1 MSSPAM
7 PAARS
12 ERQAVEPGQVRRRYL
27 ELLKSALGDRLYPRA
42 EDAEVT
48 LAELSRA
55 EGLSAQ
61 VRQLLSLPA
70 IPQEQRSLLER
81 LSTTDNETMARFLR
95 DNTPRAHTLVSRAAL
110 DNVEDCV
117 ATALAQGVT
126 GDLMECGVWQGGVTI
141 LMRALLEAYAD
152 PDRQVWVADSFQGLP
167 RPDPSV
173 DVLDAALHT
182 FLHAVGGLAV
192 SLEAVQENF
201 RRYDLLDER
210 VRFLPG
216 WFADT
221 LPGAPIERLAV
232 LRLDGDWYEST
243 RTALE
248 CLYPRV
254 SPGGFVII
262 DDYAELFGAQRAV
275 DEYRKSHAIASPL
288 IQVNDQVHYWR
299 KPYPT
304 ATIISESRRA

>member
-1 MSSPAM
+1 M

-12 ERQAVEPGQVRRRYL
+12 ERPAVEPGRVRRRYL

-55 EGLSAQ
+55 EGLSEQ
-61 VRQLLSLPA
+61 VKKLLSLPA
-70 IPQEQRSLLER
+70 IPPEQRSLLER

-95 DNTPRAHTLVSRAAL
+95 DNAPRAHTLVSRAAL

-117 ATALAQGVT
+117 ATALAQGVA

-182 FLHAVGGLAV
+182 FLQAVGGLAV
-192 SLEAVQENF
+192 SLETVQENF

-221 LPGAPIERLAV
+221 LPGAPVQKLAV

-275 DEYRKSHAIASPL
+275 DEYRQNHGILSPL

>member
-1 MSSPAM
+1 M
-7 PAARS
+7 
-12 ERQAVEPGQVRRRYL
+12 RRRYL
-27 ELLKSALGDRLYPRA
+27 DLLKSVLGDRLYPRA
-42 EDAEVT
+42 EDAELT
-48 LAELSRA
+48 SAELSRA
-55 EGLSAQ
+55 QGLSER
-61 VRQLLSLPA
+61 VRELLSLA
-70 IPQEQRSLLER
+70 KIPPEQRRLLER
-81 LSTTDNETMARFLR
+81 LATTDNETMARFLR
-95 DNTPRAHTLVSRAAL
+95 DNTPRAHTLVSRTAL
-110 DNVEDCV
+110 DNVQECV
-117 ATALAQGVT
+117 AAALAERVE

-182 FLHAVGGLAV
+182 FLQAVGGLAV
-192 SLEAVQENF
+192 SLQTVQENF

-275 DEYRKSHAIASPL
+275 DEYRRNHKILSPL
-288 IQVNDQVHYWR
+288 IQVDDQVHYWR
-299 KPYPT
+299 KPYP
-304 ATIISESRRA
+304 ARIISESRRA

>member
-1 MSSPAM
+1 M
-7 PAARS
+7 
-12 ERQAVEPGQVRRRYL
+12 
-27 ELLKSALGDRLYPRA
+27 
-42 EDAEVT
+42 
-48 LAELSRA
+48 
-55 EGLSAQ
+55 
-61 VRQLLSLPA
+61 RQLLSLPA